1 MRPHFVLL
9 LALPLLGLAAEPAH
23 PFHPRFERLDP
34 AFDQLV
40 APKAQFEKL
49 AEGFSWSEGPVWLDG
64 ALVFSDVPQNIAYR
78 WKPGTTAAEIF
89 LKPSG
94 MMEPRPGI
102 RECGSN
108 GLTRDAQ
115 GRLILCQQG
124 ERRIARYD
132 GTCYTVLVDRFEDKR
147 FNSPNDI
154 VQRKNGDFYFT
165 DPPYGLKGENQSPV
179 KELSFNGVYRLTTE
193 GKISAVLKNL
203 TRPNGLGFSPDEK
216 ILYVTVSDP
225 KATRVMAYD
234 VQADGTLANERIFYD
249 AQPLKDAGG
258 AGLCDG
264 MKVDREG
271 NVWSTGPGGILVI
284 SPAGKLLGRLITG
297 EPTSNCNWG
306 GDGSTLYI
314 TANMFL
320 VRVQTQTKGAG
331 WQ

>member
-1 MRPHFVLL
+1 MRPQFLIL
-9 LALPLLGLAAEPAH
+9 FTLPLLRLAAGPAH
-23 PFHPRFERLDP
+23 SFDPHFERLDP
-34 AFDQLV
+34 TFDQLV
-40 APKAQFEKL
+40 APTAQFEKL

-64 ALVFSDVPQNIAYR
+64 ALLFSDVPQNITYR
-78 WKPGTTAAEIF
+78 WKPGMTSAEIF

-94 MMEPRPGI
+94 MMEPRSGI

-108 GLTRDAQ
+108 GLTRDVQ

-132 GTCYTVLVDRFEDKR
+132 GTCYTVLVDRYEGKR

-165 DPPYGLKGENQSPV
+165 DPPYGLKGEDESPV
-179 KELSFNGVYRLTTE
+179 KELSFNGVYRLTPD
-193 GKISAVLKNL
+193 GRISAVLKNL

-216 ILYVTVSDP
+216 IFYVTVSDP

-234 VQADGTLANERIFYD
+234 VQADGTLANERVFYD
-249 AQPLKDAGG
+249 AQPLKDAG
-258 AGLCDG
+258 APGLCDG

-271 NVWSTGPGGILVI
+271 NVWSAGPGGILVI
-284 SPAGKLLGRLITG
+284 SPKGKLLGRLSTG

-331 WQ
+331 WK

>member
-1 MRPHFVLL
+1 MKPHFALF
-9 LALPLLGLAAEPAH
+9 LALPLLAASAEPAH
-23 PFHPRFERLDP
+23 PFHPSFDRRDP
-34 AFDQLV
+34 AFDRLI
-40 APKAQFEKL
+40 APSTQFEKL
-49 AEGFSWSEGPVWLDG
+49 AEGFTWSEGPLWLDG
-64 ALVFSDVPQNIAYR
+64 ALVFSDVPQNITYR
-78 WKPGTTAAEIF
+78 WKPGMKTAEIF
-89 LKPSG
+89 LRPSG

-108 GLTRDAQ
+108 GLTRDTQ
-115 GRLILCQQG
+115 GRLVLCQQG
-124 ERRIARYD
+124 ERRIARYENNS
-132 GTCYTVLVDRFEDKR
+132 YTVLVDRFEGKR

-165 DPPYGLKGENQSPV
+165 DPPYGLKGEDQSPV
-179 KELSFNGVYRLTTE
+179 KEQSFNGVYRLSSD
-193 GKISAVLKNL
+193 GHISVLLKNL

-225 KATRVMAYD
+225 AATRVMAYD
-234 VQADGTLANERIFYD
+234 VQADGALANERVFYD

-258 AGLCDG
+258 PGLCDG

-271 NVWSTGPGGILVI
+271 NVWSTGPGGLLVI
-284 SPAGKLLGRLITG
+284 SPAGKLLGRLVTG

-320 VRVQTQTKGAG
+320 VRVQTQTRGAG
-331 WQ
+331 W